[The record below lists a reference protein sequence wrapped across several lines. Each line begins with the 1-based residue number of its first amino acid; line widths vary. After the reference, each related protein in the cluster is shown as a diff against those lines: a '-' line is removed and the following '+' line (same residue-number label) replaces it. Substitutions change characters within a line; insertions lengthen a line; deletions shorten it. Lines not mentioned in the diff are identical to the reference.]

1 MSQTNRKYTVRFCW
15 TCGHFAKAENQKCEC
30 CNHRIATR
38 KPKGDTMFKI
48 MQNMNEC
55 LSGKKD
61 PEYRFY
67 TLDGV
72 FFVRGKTL
80 KAYEE
85 LKNDVK
91 HEKYYHFIK
100 SVLNSGEIAFV
111 SRILFDGSRNQIK
124 HLLNQFMG

>member
-1 MSQTNRKYTVRFCW
+1 
-15 TCGHFAKAENQKCEC
+15 
-30 CNHRIATR
+30 
-38 KPKGDTMFKI
+38 MFKI

-111 SRILFDGSRNQIK
+111 SRILFDGSRN
-124 HLLNQFMG
+124 